1 MGDDVVTCSMLRNEI
16 NAMVA
21 RLHVLE
27 TTASN
32 HAVQLARK
40 DEIDKQQRE
49 QAHRFLSDEWPAL
62 MSRLERMELDTH
74 AIRND
79 LTRVE
84 SRSGT
89 AVWLTGLLLGVML
102 ACVGWIVKS

>member
-1 MGDDVVTCSMLRNEI
+1 MSDDAITCGMLRNEI
-16 NAMVA
+16 NGMVA
-21 RLHVLE
+21 RLRVLE

-49 QAHRFLSDEWPAL
+49 QAHRFLSEEWPTL
-62 MSRLERMELDTH
+62 MQRLARMELDTH

-84 SRSGT
+84 SRSGV
-89 AVWLTGLLLGVML
+89 AVWLTGLLLGVVLAGIGWML
-102 ACVGWIVKS
+102 RG